1 MKKITEKKESV
12 INLREEKRKGLWPRV
27 LARLFLFLALVV
39 LLTACQD
46 RGEPSF
52 SGISQVVTYG
62 GPVEEREPYSRLEDV
77 ALYVKEFSKLPPN
90 YLNKGEA
97 MAGRWKTSDAPG
109 AIIGGNRFGNREG
122 LLPKKKGRTY
132 YEADIMAG
140 YTDHR
145 GPQRLVYSN
154 DGLIFFTDDHYDHF
168 VQIIP
173 KERSPR

>member
-1 MKKITEKKESV
+1 ME
-12 INLREEKRKGLWPRV
+12 NLG
-27 LARLFLFLALVV
+27 
-39 LLTACQD
+39 C
-46 RGEPSF
+46 
-52 SGISQVVTYG
+52 
-62 GPVEEREPYSRLEDV
+62 
-77 ALYVKEFSKLPPN
+77 
-90 YLNKGEA
+90 
-97 MAGRWKTSDAPG
+97 PG

-122 LLPKKKGRTY
+122 LLPKKEGRTY

>member
-1 MKKITEKKESV
+1 MRKVTEMRESGRN
-12 INLREEKRKGLWPRV
+12 IRQEKRRGLWPRA
-27 LARLFLFLALVV
+27 LAGLFLFLALA
-39 LLTACQD
+39 LLVTACQEGD
-46 RGEPSF
+46 QPSF
-52 SGISQVVTYG
+52 PGISQVVTYG

-77 ALYVKEFSKLPPN
+77 ALYIIKFSTLPPN
-90 YLNKGEA
+90 YHKKEEA
-97 MAGRWKTSDAPG
+97 RSGGWKTSDAPG

-122 LLPKKKGRTY
+122 LLPKKEGRTY

>member
-1 MKKITEKKESV
+1 M
-12 INLREEKRKGLWPRV
+12 EEDE
-27 LARLFLFLALVV
+27 A
-39 LLTACQD
+39 
-46 RGEPSF
+46 
-52 SGISQVVTYG
+52 
-62 GPVEEREPYSRLEDV
+62 YSRLEDV
-77 ALYVKEFSKLPPN
+77 ALYIMKFSTLPPN
-90 YLNKGEA
+90 YHKKEEA
-97 MAGRWKTSDAPG
+97 LSGGWKTSDAPG

-122 LLPKKKGRTY
+122 LLPKKEGRTY

>member
-1 MKKITEKKESV
+1 MKKITEKKESGRN
-12 INLREEKRKGLWPRV
+12 IWQEKRRGLWPRA
-27 LARLFLFLALVV
+27 LAGLFLFLALVIFV
-39 LLTACQD
+39 TACQD
-46 RGEPSF
+46 RNQPSF
-52 SGISQVVTYG
+52 SGIDQMVING
-62 GPVEEREPYSRLEDV
+62 GPVEEDEAYSRLEDV
-77 ALYVKEFSKLPPN
+77 ALYIMKFSTLPPN
-90 YLNKGEA
+90 YHKKEEA
-97 MAGRWKTSDAPG
+97 RSGGWKTSDAPG
-109 AIIGGNRFGNREG
+109 TIIGGNRFGNREG
-122 LLPKKKGRTY
+122 LLPKKEGRTY

>member
-1 MKKITEKKESV
+1 MRKVTEMRESGRN
-12 INLREEKRKGLWPRV
+12 IWQEKRRGLWPRALV
-27 LARLFLFLALVV
+27 ELFLFLALA
-39 LLTACQD
+39 LLVTACQD
-46 RGEPSF
+46 RDQSSF
-52 SGISQVVTYG
+52 PGIAQVVTSG
-62 GPVEEREPYSRLEDV
+62 GPVEEDEAYSRLEDV
-77 ALYVKEFSKLPPN
+77 ALYIMKFSTLPPN
-90 YLNKGEA
+90 YHKKEEA
-97 MAGRWKTSDAPG
+97 LSGGWKTSDAPG

-122 LLPKKKGRTY
+122 LLPKKEGRTY